1 MDNIKLLDK
10 LIINLYTVRKI
21 DGWWQPIVKIT

>member
-10 LIINLYTVRKI
+10 LIINLYTVCKI